1 MPSGRTE
8 EIMEQDIACVNLEE
22 IALQM
27 TSSLNLNEV
36 LTTITQGIVDELDA
50 SFACIWLLGPGDTCK
65 ECYKAGICAN
75 REKCL
80 HLKASAG
87 LYTNL
92 DGEYRRIPL
101 GKLPVGQIASER
113 KPILSNSLFDD
124 ERFTNKEWIS
134 ENGFCSY
141 GGYPLVFREEL
152 LGTIEMFSRN
162 KIQQFEFKSIAGF
175 ANQASIAIKNAQL
188 FGEVE
193 KLKNQLQA
201 ECTCLREEIKYEHNY
216 DEIIGQSTALKYVLF
231 KVEQIAA
238 TDTTVLILGET
249 GTGKELIARAI
260 HSQSARRDRPL
271 VKVNCATLPGNLIES
286 ELFGHEKGA
295 FTGAQS
301 KQIGR
306 FELADGANIFLDEI
320 GELPLELQSRLLR
333 VLQDGEFERL
343 GNPRTRKADVRVIA
357 ATNRD
362 LEGEVRKGGFRKD
375 LWYRLSVFP
384 ITIQPLRERAEDIPL
399 LVEFLVQ
406 KLSRKLGKQIKKI
419 PANAIKTLQKYP
431 WPGNVRELENVIERA
446 LINTLG
452 SELQLAEKL
461 MTPLAEDLAESQNVS
476 LGEVE
481 RDYIVR
487 ILEERH
493 WKIEGIDG
501 AARILNLNPSTL
513 RGRIRKLGIR
523 RP

>member
-1 MPSGRTE
+1 MKP
-8 EIMEQDIACVNLEE
+8 DIACVNLAE

-27 TSSLNLNEV
+27 TSSLDLNEV
-36 LTTITQGIVDELDA
+36 LITISQGLVDELDA
-50 SFACIWLLGPGDTCK
+50 DFARIWLLGPGDLCD
-65 ECYKAGICAN
+65 ECFKVSSC
-75 REKCL
+75 RDQEKCL

-87 LYTNL
+87 MYTNRN
-92 DGEYRRIPL
+92 GEYRRVPL
-101 GKLPVGQIASER
+101 GEAPIGRIAMGKEPIFSEDLLNDNQF
-113 KPILSNSLFDD
+113 PS
-124 ERFTNKEWIS
+124 KEWIKAHK
-134 ENGFCSY
+134 FCWFA
-141 GGYPLVFREEL
+141 GYPLIFREEL
-152 LGTIEMFSRN
+152 LGATAIYGQRKMPHGG
-162 KIQQFEFKSIAGF
+162 FEHIAGF

-193 KLKNQLQA
+193 TLKNQLQA
-201 ECTCLREEIKYEHNY
+201 ECTYLREEIKFEHNY
-216 DEIIGQSTALKYVLF
+216 DEIIGQSAALKYVLF

-260 HSQSARRDRPL
+260 HSQSTRRDRPL
-271 VKVNCATLPGNLIES
+271 VKVNCATLPANLIES

-301 KQIGR
+301 RQMGR
-306 FELADGANIFLDEI
+306 FELADGATIFLDEI

-343 GNPRTRKADVRVIA
+343 GSPRTRKADVRVIA

-384 ITIQPLRERAEDIPL
+384 ITIQSLRERTEDIPL

-406 KLSRKLGKQIKKI
+406 KFSRKLGKQIQKI
-419 PANAIKTLQKYP
+419 PANVIKTLQKHP

-452 SELQLAEKL
+452 PELQLAEKL

-513 RGRIRKLGIR
+513 RGRIRKFGIR

>member
-1 MPSGRTE
+1 
-8 EIMEQDIACVNLEE
+8 MEPDIACLNLED

-27 TSSLNLNEV
+27 ASSLNLNEV
-36 LTTITQGIVDELDA
+36 LNTISQGLVDNLGA
-50 SFACIWLLGPGDTCK
+50 AFARIWLLGPGDLCD
-65 ECYKAGICAN
+65 ECFKSPSC
-75 REKCL
+75 RKQEKCL

-87 LYTNL
+87 MYTNL
-92 DGEYRRIPL
+92 NGEYRRVPL
-101 GKLPVGQIASER
+101 GESPLGRIAIDKEPVFA
-113 KPILSNSLFDD
+113 KDLKNDD
-124 ERFTNKEWIS
+124 RFQNKEWITA
-134 ENGFCSY
+134 NGFCCY
-141 GGYPLVFREEL
+141 AGYPLIFGNEL
-152 LGTIEMFSRN
+152 IGATAIFSQS
-162 KIQQFEFKSIAGF
+162 KMSHGEFKHVAGF

-193 KLKNQLQA
+193 NLKNQLQA
-201 ECTCLREEIKYEHNY
+201 ECKYLQEEIKFEYNYE
-216 DEIIGQSTALKYVLF
+216 EIIGQSAAFKYVLF

-238 TDTTVLILGET
+238 MDTTVLILGET

-271 VKVNCATLPGNLIES
+271 VKVNCATLPANLIES

-295 FTGAQS
+295 FTGAQRN
-301 KQIGR
+301 QLGR
-306 FELADGANIFLDEI
+306 FEVADEATIFLDEI

-333 VLQDGEFERL
+333 VLQDGEYERL
-343 GNPRTRKADVRVIA
+343 GSPQTRKVDVRVIA
-357 ATNRD
+357 ASNRD
-362 LEGEVRKGGFRKD
+362 LEAEVWKGGFRKD

-406 KLSRKLGKQIKKI
+406 KFSRKLGKLIHKI
-419 PANAIKTLQKYP
+419 PSDVIKTLQKHP

-446 LINTLG
+446 IINTQG
-452 SELQLAEKL
+452 PDLQLAETL
-461 MTPLAEDLAESQNVS
+461 MTPLAEGLAESQNLS
-476 LGEVE
+476 LEQVD

-487 ILEERH
+487 ILEGCH

-513 RGRIRKLGIR
+513 RGRMRKLGIQK
-523 RP
+523 P

>member
-1 MPSGRTE
+1 MGP
-8 EIMEQDIACVNLEE
+8 DIAHVNLEE

-27 TSSLNLNEV
+27 TSSLILNEV
-36 LTTITQGIVDELDA
+36 LTTISQGLVDQLGA
-50 SFACIWLLGPGDTCK
+50 AFARIWLLGPGDLCG
-65 ECYKAGICAN
+65 ECFKASSCRN
-75 REKCL
+75 QEKCL

-87 LYTNL
+87 MYTNL
-92 DGEYRRIPL
+92 NGEYRRVPL
-101 GKLPVGQIASER
+101 GEAPIGRIANNK
-113 KPILSNSLFDD
+113 KPIFSEDLINDNQFP
-124 ERFTNKEWIS
+124 NKEWLKTN
-134 ENGFCSY
+134 EFCVY
-141 GGYPLVFREEL
+141 AGYPLIFRDEL
-152 LGTIEMFSRN
+152 LGTAAVFGQRKMPDNE
-162 KIQQFEFKSIAGF
+162 FEHIAGF

-188 FGEVE
+188 FGEVAT
-193 KLKNQLQA
+193 LKNQLQA
-201 ECTCLREEIKYEHNY
+201 ECNYLREEIKFEYNY
-216 DEIIGQSTALKYVLF
+216 DEIIGQSAALKYVLF

-238 TDTTVLILGET
+238 MDTTVLILGET
-249 GTGKELIARAI
+249 GTGKELIARAL

-271 VKVNCATLPGNLIES
+271 VKVNCATLPANLIES

-295 FTGAQS
+295 FTGAQRN
-301 KQIGR
+301 QLGR
-306 FELADGANIFLDEI
+306 FEVADEATIFLDEI

-333 VLQDGEFERL
+333 VLQDGEYERL
-343 GNPRTRKADVRVIA
+343 GSSQTRKADVRVIA

-362 LEGEVRKGGFRKD
+362 LEDEVRKGGFRKD

-406 KLSRKLGKQIKKI
+406 KFSRKLGKQIHKI
-419 PANAIKTLQKYP
+419 PSNVIKALQTHP

-446 LINTLG
+446 IINTLG
-452 SELQLAEKL
+452 PELQLAEKL
-461 MTPLAEDLAESQNVS
+461 MTPLAEDLAQSQTGG
-476 LGEVE
+476 LEDIE

-501 AARILNLNPSTL
+501 AAQTLNVNPSTL

-523 RP
+523 KP

>member
-1 MPSGRTE
+1 
-8 EIMEQDIACVNLEE
+8 MEPAITCVNLEE

-36 LTTITQGIVDELDA
+36 LTTISQGLVDQLGA
-50 SFACIWLLGPGDTCK
+50 AFARIWLLGPGDLCD
-65 ECYKAGICAN
+65 ECYKASSC
-75 REKCL
+75 REKKTCL

-87 LYTNL
+87 MYTNL
-92 DGEYRRIPL
+92 SGEYRRVPL
-101 GKLPVGQIASER
+101 GEAPIGRIAIDK
-113 KPILSNSLFDD
+113 KPIFSEDLINDNQFH
-124 ERFTNKEWIS
+124 NKEWIKAN
-134 ENGFCSY
+134 EFCVY
-141 GGYPLVFREEL
+141 AGYPLIFRDEL
-152 LGTIEMFSRN
+152 LGTAAIFGRN
-162 KIQQFEFKSIAGF
+162 KMPHGAFEHIAGF

-193 KLKNQLQA
+193 KLKIQFQA
-201 ECTCLREEIKYEHNY
+201 ECNYLREEIKFEHNY
-216 DEIIGQSTALKYVLF
+216 DEIIGQSAALKYVLF
-231 KVEQIAA
+231 KAEQIAA
-238 TDTTVLILGET
+238 TDTTMLILGET

-260 HSQSARRDRPL
+260 HNQSVRRDRPL
-271 VKVNCATLPGNLIES
+271 VKVSCATLPANLIES

-301 KQIGR
+301 RQMGR
-306 FELADGANIFLDEI
+306 FELADGATIFLDEI

-343 GNPRTRKADVRVIA
+343 GSPRTRKADVRVIA

-384 ITIQPLRERAEDIPL
+384 ITIQPLRERTEDIPL

-406 KLSRKLGKQIKKI
+406 KLSKKLGKQIQNI
-419 PANAIKTLQKYP
+419 PSNIMKTLQKHP

-446 LINTLG
+446 IINTQG
-452 SELQLAEKL
+452 PMLQLAENL
-461 MTPLAEDLAESQNVS
+461 MTPLAEDLMESQKVS
-476 LGEVE
+476 LEEVE

-501 AARILNLNPSTL
+501 AAKTLNLNPSTL
-513 RGRIRKLGIR
+513 RGRMRKLGIR
-523 RP
+523 KP

>member
-1 MPSGRTE
+1 M
-8 EIMEQDIACVNLEE
+8 
-22 IALQM
+22 
-27 TSSLNLNEV
+27 
-36 LTTITQGIVDELDA
+36 
-50 SFACIWLLGPGDTCK
+50 
-65 ECYKAGICAN
+65 
-75 REKCL
+75 
-80 HLKASAG
+80 
-87 LYTNL
+87 
-92 DGEYRRIPL
+92 
-101 GKLPVGQIASER
+101 
-113 KPILSNSLFDD
+113 
-124 ERFTNKEWIS
+124 
-134 ENGFCSY
+134 
-141 GGYPLVFREEL
+141 
-152 LGTIEMFSRN
+152 
-162 KIQQFEFKSIAGF
+162 
-175 ANQASIAIKNAQL
+175 
-188 FGEVE
+188 
-193 KLKNQLQA
+193 
-201 ECTCLREEIKYEHNY
+201 
-216 DEIIGQSTALKYVLF
+216 
-231 KVEQIAA
+231 
-238 TDTTVLILGET
+238 
-249 GTGKELIARAI
+249 
-260 HSQSARRDRPL
+260 
-271 VKVNCATLPGNLIES
+271 KVNCATLPANLIES

-301 KQIGR
+301 RQMGR
-306 FELADGANIFLDEI
+306 FELADGATIFLDEI

-343 GNPRTRKADVRVIA
+343 GSPRTRKADVRVIA

-362 LEGEVRKGGFRKD
+362 LEGEVRKGDFRKD

-406 KLSRKLGKQIKKI
+406 KLSRKLGKQIKK
-419 PANAIKTLQKYP
+419 PPSNVIKTLQKYP

-446 LINTLG
+446 IINTLG

-461 MTPLAEDLAESQNVS
+461 MTPLAEDLMESQNAS

-513 RGRIRKLGIR
+513 RGRIRKFGIR